1 MKYSQKIIK
10 LVKPR
15 TACSRAMAKSTK
27 RWWKLVGRPAVYARA
42 GCVRR
47 SISHG
52 MLRAAPV
59 KWPVCNF
66 GPGRILNKQEE
77 YLMRLIFALIVLAVM
92 ATPAIAQDLTTDKGK
107 LSYAIG
113 WDIGEDIQR
122 RGAEFDVETIIA
134 AIRDSSAE
142 KDPQVPAEEMV
153 ALLTELQQKVR
164 QEQAE
169 AFQKLADENQAA
181 ADEFLE
187 KNLSKNGIVALPS
200 GVQYR
205 IIDEGDGARPG
216 MESTVKV
223 HYRGSKIDGLEF
235 DSSFARGVPE
245 EFPVSTVLKGWQEVL
260 PLMKT
265 GATWQIFVPPELAF
279 GARGNPPV
287 GPNEAL
293 MFDLKL
299 VEIVE

>member
-1 MKYSQKIIK
+1 
-10 LVKPR
+10 
-15 TACSRAMAKSTK
+15 
-27 RWWKLVGRPAVYARA
+27 
-42 GCVRR
+42 
-47 SISHG
+47 
-52 MLRAAPV
+52 
-59 KWPVCNF
+59 
-66 GPGRILNKQEE
+66 
-77 YLMRLIFALIVLAVM
+77 MRVFFAFIVLTLV
-92 ATPAIAQDLTTDKGK
+92 ATPALAQDLATDKGK
-107 LSYAIG
+107 LSYAVG

-122 RGAEFDVETIIA
+122 RGAEFDVEAIIT
-134 AIRDSSAE
+134 AIRDSAAK
-142 KDPQVPAEEMV
+142 KDPQVPNEEMV
-153 ALLTELQQKVR
+153 ALLTDLQQKVR

-169 AFQKLADENQAA
+169 AFQKLADDNQAA
-181 ADEFLE
+181 ADEFLQA
-187 KNLSKNGIVALPS
+187 NLSKNGIVALPS

-205 IIDEGDGARPG
+205 IIEEGEGSRPG

-223 HYRGSKIDGLEF
+223 HYRGSKVNGHEF

-245 EFPVSTVLKGWQEVL
+245 EFPVNTVLKGWQEVL

-299 VEIVE
+299 VEIIE